1 MSRKKS
7 RPYDITQFGERIRY
21 IRDSLYL
28 TQDRFA
34 EILGISRPYVSEL
47 EKGKYV
53 PSDQL
58 TLSISRAFNVLPGWL
73 RTGEGEKFDRIDDTV
88 FPVIGEICKV
98 IEQRNGPLSLYTYA
112 LLTGVDVNH
121 LYDEK
126 KRMERF
132 PSIHADDMFRALV
145 EILKEGNNVKVGA
158 VRAFLFSMMPP
169 RGEGTTIYNNEDWAR
184 EDALSRIRWAKR
196 LAATGDINDAIK
208 EYHYELGL
216 LSRFELANSREEIY
230 RLVKDEYRESIR
242 RNEKY
247 NNALETL
254 ITTVKAKPGIREA
267 SLHRHSKLSPKDM
280 HYVQLAAEDLGCIRR
295 MVKGKTSVFFP
306 T

>member
-1 MSRKKS
+1 MHIAFGDRLKILRKELNINQSQLAKLLGVT
-7 RPYDITQFGERIRY
+7 PGY
-21 IRDSLYL
+21 ISKLEQGLY
-28 TQDRFA
+28 
-34 EILGISRPYVSEL
+34 S
-47 EKGKYV
+47 

-58 TLSISRAFNVLPGWL
+58 ILSISRAFNVLPGWL
-73 RTGEGEKFDRIDDTV
+73 RTGEGEKYDRIDGTV

-121 LYDEK
+121 LYDEN
-126 KRMERF
+126 KRMKRF
-132 PSIHADDMFRALV
+132 PSVHADDMFRALI

-158 VRAFLFSMMPP
+158 VRAFLFSMMPA
-169 RGEGTTIYNNEDWAR
+169 RGEGVTIYNNEDWAR

-242 RNEKY
+242 RNERY
-247 NNALETL
+247 NDAFETL
-254 ITTVKAKPGIREA
+254 LETVKAKPGIREA
-267 SLHRHSKLSPKDM
+267 SLHRRSKLSPKDM
-280 HYVQLAAEDLGCIRR
+280 HYVQLAAEDLGYIRR
-295 MVKGKTSVFFP
+295 MAKGKTSVFFP